1 MVVFCVCFLVPD
13 DDDDDDDDGSGGS
26 SSTPKAKYVSSLVTS
41 LCTRVAQ
48 LGPRLVMPLPV
59 CSTQQS
65 AVSTQQSALHRTVN
79 VRETRV
85 YFKKNNN

>member
-48 LGPRLVMPLPV
+48 LGPRLVMPLLCV
-59 CSTQQS
+59 QHTAVSSQHT
-65 AVSTQQSALHRTVN
+65 AVSTASHCECEGDACLFQ
-79 VRETRV
+79 
-85 YFKKNNN
+85 KK